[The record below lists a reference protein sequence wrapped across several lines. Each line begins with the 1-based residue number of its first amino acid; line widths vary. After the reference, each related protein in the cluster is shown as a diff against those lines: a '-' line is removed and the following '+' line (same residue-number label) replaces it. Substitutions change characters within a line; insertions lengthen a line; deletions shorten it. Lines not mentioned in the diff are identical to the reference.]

1 MSAFAVSAVVLK
13 PVAVQ
18 TSHDAGK
25 IFVIKAAHRIY
36 AAQLTPQTLC
46 VQKKKKRAVLKIWK
60 TRTDVTPPLPHS
72 GGS

>member
-46 VQKKKKRAVLKIWK
+46 VQKKKKK
-60 TRTDVTPPLPHS
+60 
-72 GGS
+72 GQC